1 MDTMSIQS
9 DPAVK
14 YQDTVISPEQLLKH
28 WQEHRKI
35 TRKVIEAFPEDKLYH
50 YSLGGMRPFAEL
62 AMEIIGMAEPGVRGV
77 VTGKWHSGAD
87 TFGLKPPATKAA
99 LLSLWDET
107 TAKINE
113 LWAQIPP
120 HRFQEVDIA
129 FGLYEAPLRFTIFYF
144 IDNEIH
150 HRGQGYVYLRSLGIE
165 PPPFWEREA

>member
-62 AMEIIGMAEPGVRGV
+62 AIEIIGMAEPGVRGV

-99 LLSLWDET
+99 LLSL
-107 TAKINE
+107 
-113 LWAQIPP
+113 
-120 HRFQEVDIA
+120 
-129 FGLYEAPLRFTIFYF
+129 
-144 IDNEIH
+144 
-150 HRGQGYVYLRSLGIE
+150 
-165 PPPFWEREA
+165 